1 MIIILK
7 KCSLLE
13 IVRDFTHPSRYFS
26 INYIAFVFKIDYDNL
41 VIFMLVIIIIIR
53 YERSIYVTEEIKIGS
68 YSIRNL

>member
-13 IVRDFTHPSRYFS
+13 IVRDFTRPSRYFS

-53 YERSIYVTEEIKIGS
+53 YERSIYVT
-68 YSIRNL
+68 